1 MKAKTKISPQV
12 VSAQLNA
19 RLDEFEPLYANR
31 EPRVHA
37 FVAEEDRFKRLRSQA
52 RRLARKHTSPEKRPP
67 LFGLLLGVKDIF
79 HVDGFPTRA
88 GSHLPARALQGKES
102 AAVSA
107 LKRSGTLVA
116 GKTVTTEFA
125 YFTPGPTRNPYN
137 PDHTPGGSSSGSA
150 AAVAAGLVDLALGTQ
165 TIGSVIRPAS
175 FCGVVGYKPSH
186 GRISAEAVIPLAPSL
201 DHVGVFAQGVE
212 LVQRAAGVL
221 LNGHKPAASA
231 QKPSIA
237 IPAGEYLSHASKD
250 MLEHLESVAERLRQA
265 GYHVKRVSALN
276 EFAPIVQHHR
286 LILAAEAAQTH
297 AAWFARYAHLYSPR
311 LAELIQE
318 GQAIRAADLDDA
330 LEAARGLRH
339 DLGALMNIHGFQL
352 WLAPSAVDAAPAG
365 LASTGD
371 PVMNLPW
378 TQAGMPAL
386 GLPTGWNA
394 EGLPLGSQLVAAY
407 GQDEQLLSWGAEI
420 EAALAESK

>member
-1 MKAKTKISPQV
+1 MAKTKVSPQRV
-12 VSAQLNA
+12 NAQLSA
-19 RLDEFEPLYANR
+19 RLDEFEQLYASR

-37 FVAEEDRFKRLRSQA
+37 FVPEENRFKRLRSEA
-52 RRLARKHTSPEKRPP
+52 RRLARKYAAPERRPA

-79 HVDGFPTRA
+79 HVDGFETRA
-88 GSHLPARALQGKES
+88 GSHLPPRALRGNQS
-102 AAVSA
+102 AAVNA
-107 LKRSGTLVA
+107 LKRAGALVA

-125 YFTPGPTRNPYN
+125 YFTPGPTRNPHN

-150 AAVAAGLVDLALGTQ
+150 AAVAAGLVDIALGTQ

-186 GRISAEAVIPLAPSL
+186 GRISAEGVIPLARSL
-201 DHVGVFAQGVE
+201 DHVGIFAQNVE
-212 LVQRAAGVL
+212 LVRRTAGVL
-221 LNGHKPAASA
+221 LASQPASA
-231 QKPSIA
+231 DGKPSIA
-237 IPAGEYLSHASKD
+237 IPTGEYLAHASGE
-250 MLEHLESVAERLRQA
+250 MLEHLEAVAERLRKA
-265 GYHVKRVSALN
+265 GYHVKRVRVLN
-276 EFAPIVQHHR
+276 EFDATVQRHR
-286 LILAAEAAQTH
+286 RILAAEAAQTH
-297 AAWFARYAHLYSPR
+297 AGWFARYSHLYSPK
-311 LAELIQE
+311 LAELVRE
-318 GQAIRAADLDDA
+318 GLAIRAAELDDA

-394 EGLPLGSQLVAAY
+394 AGLPLGTQLIAAY
-407 GQDEQLLSWGAEI
+407 GQDEQLLAWGAEI
-420 EAALAESK
+420 ETALAESKL

>member
-1 MKAKTKISPQV
+1 MAKTKVSPQAV
-12 VSAQLNA
+12 NAQLST
-19 RLDEFEPLYANR
+19 RLDEFEQLFASR

-37 FVAEEDRFKRLRSQA
+37 FVSEENRFKRLRNEA
-52 RRLARKHTSPEKRPP
+52 RRLAAKYTAPERRPA

-79 HVDGFPTRA
+79 HVDGFNTRA
-88 GSHLPARALQGKES
+88 GSHLPPRALQGKES

-107 LKRSGTLVA
+107 LKRAGALVA

-125 YFTPGPTRNPYN
+125 YFTPGPTRNPQN

-150 AAVAAGLVDLALGTQ
+150 AAVAAGLVDVALGTQ

-186 GRISAEAVIPLAPSL
+186 GRISAEGVIPLSRSL
-201 DHVGVFAQGVE
+201 DHVGLFAQNVE
-212 LVQRAAGVL
+212 LIHDSASAL
-221 LNGHKPAASA
+221 LNEYQPVTLA

-237 IPAGEYLSHASKD
+237 IPDGEYLMHASKD
-250 MLEHLESVAERLRQA
+250 MLEHLDSVAERLRQA
-265 GYHVKRVSALN
+265 GYHVKRVRALN
-276 EFAPIVQHHR
+276 EFNAIAQRHR
-286 LILAAEAAQTH
+286 RILAAEAAQTH
-297 AAWFARYAHLYSPR
+297 AGWFARYSHLYSPK
-311 LAELIQE
+311 LAELVRE
-318 GQAIRAADLDDA
+318 GLGIRASELEDA

-352 WLAPSAVDAAPAG
+352 WLAPSALDAAPAG

-394 EGLPLGSQLVAAY
+394 VGLPLGTQLIAAY
-407 GQDEQLLSWGAEI
+407 GQDEQLLAWGEDI
-420 EAALAESK
+420 ETALAESK

>member
-1 MKAKTKISPQV
+1 MKTRKLFAKKTSE
-12 VSAQLNA
+12 SLRS
-19 RLDEFEPLYANR
+19 RLAGFEDLYAQR

-37 FVAEEDRFKRLRSQA
+37 FVAEEGRFARLQREA
-52 RRLARKHTSPEKRPP
+52 GRLARKHTDPEKRPP

-88 GSHLPARALQGKES
+88 GSHLPPRALRGKQA

-107 LKRSGTLVA
+107 LTRAGALVA

-125 YFTPGPTRNPYN
+125 YFTPGPTRNPHN
-137 PDHTPGGSSSGSA
+137 PEHTPGGSSSGSA

-186 GRISAEAVIPLAPSL
+186 GRISAEGVIPLAHSL
-201 DHVGVFAQGVE
+201 DHVGLFAQTVE
-212 LVQRAAGVL
+212 LIQRATDVL
-221 LNGHKPAASA
+221 LASNAASISD
-231 QKPSIA
+231 KPIIA
-237 IPAGEYLSHASKD
+237 IPAGEYLTHASKE
-250 MLEHLESVAERLRQA
+250 MREHLERVAERLRAA
-265 GYHVKRVSALN
+265 GYHVKRVTALN
-276 EFAPIVQHHR
+276 DFAPIVARHHT
-286 LILAAEAAQTH
+286 ILAAEAAQTH
-297 AAWFARYAHLYSPR
+297 AAWYAHYSHLYSPK
-311 LAELIQE
+311 LAALIEE
-318 GQAIRAADLDDA
+318 GLSIRAAELEVA

-339 DLGALMNIHGFQL
+339 DLGALMNLHGFHL
-352 WLAPSAVDAAPAG
+352 WLAPSAVGAAPAG

-386 GLPTGWNA
+386 GLPTGWDA
-394 EGLPLGSQLVAAY
+394 EGLPLGMQLIAPY
-407 GQDEQLLSWGAEI
+407 GQDEQLLAWGVDI
-420 EAALAESK
+420 ETALAESK